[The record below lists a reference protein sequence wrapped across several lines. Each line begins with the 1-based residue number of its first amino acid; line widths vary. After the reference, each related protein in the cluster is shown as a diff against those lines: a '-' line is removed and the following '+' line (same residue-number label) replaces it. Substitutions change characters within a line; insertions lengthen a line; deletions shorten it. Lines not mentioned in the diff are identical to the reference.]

1 MKEIAKTFTF
11 KRDMPLAEQRNPPWP
26 TNDVFVISIR
36 EERKRHFQTRMK
48 QIVRLVRSWSGVD
61 GERLHLPTLMREGL
75 LAKDAQLK
83 RGQVGCFF
91 SHRFIWQYVADNN
104 IPYAL
109 VMEDDAKW
117 AKRYKD
123 ARRLVTRKLAY
134 LNQYQPNWDIL
145 LLARSPIKRK
155 NLYRVTAGIRKTGP
169 FFGLFAYIVSSRG
182 ALKLMNDNR
191 VKTPCEPV
199 DVVVSDMAA
208 EGTIEVFA
216 LVPEACGYLTS
227 LESDTD
233 GIV

>member
-1 MKEIAKTFTF
+1 MKEIAKLFTF
-11 KRDMPLAEQRNPPWP
+11 KRDMPLSDQRIPPWP

-36 EERKRHFQTRMK
+36 EERLRHFRTRMYP
-48 QIVRLVRSWSGVD
+48 IVPLVRSWSGVN
-61 GERLHLPTLMREGL
+61 GELLDLPTLKREGL
-75 LAKDAQLK
+75 LAKDAELG

-117 AKRYKD
+117 ADRYQD

-145 LLARSPIKRK
+145 LLARSPNKRENQYK
-155 NLYRVTAGIRKTGP
+155 VTAGIRKTGP

-182 ALKLMNDNR
+182 ALKLMKDNR

-208 EGTIEVFA
+208 EGTLEVFA